1 MPSQPCRSALDVM
14 LRAVRAAARPM
25 AVAAALGLATVSA
38 GAQTYG
44 IATMQPGTL
53 NHTTGSAI
61 AKVLKEKGGMN
72 VLVQPTAGETTLI
85 PMVGQAEA
93 EMGIANI
100 AEVVNVTRG
109 TGAGQQPELR
119 LIGSIHALRVAFF
132 VRRDSDLKTMADLK
146 GKRVTA
152 GYSAMRTIDTIV
164 HAMLATAGL
173 TINDVKPVPVPNVL
187 RGADDFLGGTAD
199 TFMFAFGAAKVR
211 EVDATVGGVR
221 ALEIPE
227 AGLAASRKIFQYGYL
242 TEVSPGPVFVG
253 VPQKMKVYSYDNML
267 FTNAKVKDEIVYKI
281 VETMDKNAAELA
293 AVQPAL
299 RGFSAASL
307 YKQYDIAYH
316 PGALKYFKE
325 KGLQPQAIQ

>member
-1 MPSQPCRSALDVM
+1 MGRRQPNCYACCIAGAFALLAMLGPGAGSA
-14 LRAVRAAARPM
+14 A
-25 AVAAALGLATVSA
+25 
-38 GAQTYG
+38 AQTYG

-85 PMVGQAEA
+85 PMVGRAEA

-100 AEVVNVTRG
+100 AEVVNVTKG
-109 TGAGQQPELR
+109 GSAAGQQPDLR
-119 LIGSIHALRVAFF
+119 LIGSIHPLRVAFF
-132 VRRDSDLKTMADLK
+132 VRKDSDMKTIADLK
-146 GKRVTA
+146 GKRVNV

-164 HAMLATAGL
+164 QSMLASAGL
-173 TINDVKPVPVPNVL
+173 TQSDIKPVPVPNVI

-199 TFMFAFGAAKVR
+199 TFMFAFGAPKVR
-211 EVDATVGGVR
+211 EADATVGGVR
-221 ALEIPE
+221 ALEISE
-227 AGLAASRKIFQYGYL
+227 AGMAAGRKVFPYGYL

-267 FTNAKVKDEIVYKI
+267 FTNAKVTDDIVYKI
-281 VETMDKNAAELA
+281 VATMESNKADLV

-299 RGFSAASL
+299 RDFSAAGL
-307 YKQYDIAYH
+307 NKQYDIPYH
-316 PGALKYFKE
+316 PGALRYFKE
-325 KGLQPQAIQ
+325 KGLQPQSIQ